1 MFAAFLCVLGG
12 SFPRPL
18 RSKLFSRPGCP
29 TLPALFAGGWGFSRP
44 RLAHFSRPLRELG
57 LTKIVI
63 LSEAK
68 DLLFLVTPSE
78 A

>member
-1 MFAAFLCVLGG
+1 MLVTISFSG
-12 SFPRPL
+12 SDRMDNL
-18 RSKLFSRPGCP
+18 LKDHRCP